1 MFGLEGA
8 KEEPFDDVL
17 GVGRFRCQAMNVILT
32 IKAKYFGI
40 EVELLCQLNH
50 CSLVRFKDRS
60 FVVETAD
67 LVLERNFKQT
77 AGAGKSSKAA

>member
-1 MFGLEGA
+1 VFGLEGA
-8 KEEPFDDVL
+8 KEEPFDDVS
-17 GVGRFRCQAMNVILT
+17 GVGKVGCEAMNAILT
-32 IKAKYFGI
+32 IKAKYFSI
-40 EVELLCQLNH
+40 EVDLLCQLNH

-60 FVVETAD
+60 FVVDTAD

>member
-1 MFGLEGA
+1 
-8 KEEPFDDVL
+8 
-17 GVGRFRCQAMNVILT
+17 MNVILS

-40 EVELLCQLNH
+40 EVDLLCQLNQ

-60 FVVETAD
+60 FVVDTAD

-77 AGAGKSSKAA
+77 AGAANSSRAA